1 MNQPIAITVTREAA
15 ARLPTAY
22 GEFLAYGYR
31 SAPHVA
37 EHVALVM
44 GTVRNEDDVLTRVH
58 SECLTGDVFG
68 SQRCDCGIQLNEA
81 LRLVAAEGRGI
92 VVYNRDHE
100 GRGIGLLAKLA
111 AYGLQDEG
119 LDTVEANETLGH
131 PADGRDYGA
140 AAQILH
146 DLGVG
151 SVRLLTNNPDK
162 IRQLGAWGI
171 KVNSRV
177 PHQVGVTSQ
186 NDAYLATK
194 AEKLGHLITGNGTD
208 AADGV

>member
-1 MNQPIAITVTREAA
+1 MTQPTEIKVIRVAA

-22 GEFLAYGYR
+22 GEFVAYGYR
-31 SAPHVA
+31 ASPNEA
-37 EHVALVM
+37 EHVALVV
-44 GTVRNEDDVLTRVH
+44 GSVRGEQDVLARVH
-58 SECLTGDVFG
+58 SECLTGDVFA
-68 SQRCDCGIQLNEA
+68 SERCDCGMQLSEA

-100 GRGIGLLAKLA
+100 GRGIGLLAKLD
-111 AYGLQDEG
+111 AYSLQDEG

-131 PADGRDYGA
+131 PADGRDYGV

-162 IRQLGAWGI
+162 IRQLRAWG
-171 KVNSRV
+171 VDVSGRV
-177 PHQVGVTSQ
+177 RHEVGLTRH
-186 NDAYLATK
+186 NDGYLATK

-208 AADGV
+208 GSDGG

>member
-1 MNQPIAITVTREAA
+1 V
-15 ARLPTAY
+15 ARLPTTH
-22 GEFLAYGYR
+22 GDFVAYGYR
-31 SAPHVA
+31 SAPSEA

-44 GTVRNEDDVLTRVH
+44 GRLRGEHDVLARVH

-68 SQRCDCGIQLNEA
+68 SQRCDCGMQLSEA

-92 VVYNRDHE
+92 IVYNRDQE

-119 LDTVEANETLGH
+119 LDTVEANVTLGF
-131 PADGRDYGA
+131 PADGRDYGV

-151 SVRLLTNNPDK
+151 SVRLLTNNPEK
-162 IRQLGAWGI
+162 IRQLGVWG
-171 KVNSRV
+171 VTVSGRV
-177 PHQVGVTSQ
+177 PHEVGLTRH

-208 AADGV
+208 SSD

>member
-1 MNQPIAITVTREAA
+1 M
-15 ARLPTAY
+15 
-22 GEFLAYGYR
+22 
-31 SAPHVA
+31 
-37 EHVALVM
+37 ALVM
-44 GTVRNEDDVLTRVH
+44 GTVRNEGGVLVRVH

-68 SQRCDCGIQLNEA
+68 SQRCDCGIQLTEA
-81 LRLVAAEGRGI
+81 LRLVAAEGRGV

-111 AYGLQDEG
+111 AYGLQDGG

-131 PADGRDYGA
+131 PADGRDYGV

-162 IRQLGAWGI
+162 IRQLGLRGI
-171 KVNSRV
+171 EVISRV
-177 PHQVGVTSQ
+177 PHEVGLNSH

-208 AADGV
+208 GSEGG

>member
-1 MNQPIAITVTREAA
+1 MNRPTEITVTREAV
-15 ARLPTAY
+15 ARLPTAH
-22 GEFLAYGYR
+22 GEFVAHGYR
-31 SAPHVA
+31 SVPNEA

-44 GTVRNEDDVLTRVH
+44 GTVRGEHDVLARVH

-68 SQRCDCGIQLNEA
+68 SERCDCGMQLSEA

-119 LDTVEANETLGH
+119 LDTVEANVTLGH
-131 PADGRDYGA
+131 PADGRDYGV

-151 SVRLLTNNPDK
+151 SVRLLTNNPEK
-162 IRQLGAWGI
+162 IRQLGVWG
-171 KVNSRV
+171 VTVSVRV
-177 PHQVGVTSQ
+177 PHEVGLTRH
-186 NDAYLATK
+186 NNAYLATK
-194 AEKLGHLITGNGTD
+194 AEKLGHLMTGNGTD
-208 AADGV
+208 SSD